1 MRAILDKAD
10 KEEDNSTNREILQDF
25 ICDYAIYGGR
35 NYGN

>member
-1 MRAILDKAD
+1 MRAILDKVD

-35 NYGN
+35 NHGN